1 MVRRAAGQQE
11 AYDNL
16 FEWLLESEAQKA
28 YEEYVERKQREY
40 GILAEKKKV
49 KRVKPDNRER
59 VVGVSGVEY
68 WKPKVKTQV
77 YPEAK
82 YKPIL
87 SNEELR
93 KAKLNQVFPDKEVF
107 FLLINKNLE
116 KYGITNGEV
125 YIKGQVIKKL
135 VSRYR
140 ANSANVLSGLRADL
154 HNIILVIREKN
165 HTTQEPVLTC
175 YTYKPERTGPS
186 RYGKII
192 IALDGEHANCVT
204 TFYNFE
210 NHEEANRLKRLTSE
224 KGVEFPE

>member
-1 MVRRAAGQQE
+1 MVRSVAGQQE
-11 AYDNL
+11 AYDN
-16 FEWLLESEAQKA
+16 FIEWLLESEAQEA
-28 YEEYVERKQREY
+28 YEEYVGRKQREY

-154 HNIILVIREKN
+154 HNIILATREKN

-175 YTYKPERTGPS
+175 YTYNPERTGPS

-204 TFYNFE
+204 TYF
-210 NHEEANRLKRLTSE
+210 RLKTQGETNALMSLAA
-224 KGVEFPE
+224 KMGVYFQG

>member
-1 MVRRAAGQQE
+1 MVRSVAGEQE
-11 AYDNL
+11 AFDN
-16 FEWLLESEAQKA
+16 FIEWLLESEAQEA

-154 HNIILVIREKN
+154 HNIILATREKN

-175 YTYKPERTGPS
+175 YTYNPERTGPS

>member
-1 MVRRAAGQQE
+1 MIRSAARQQE
-11 AYDNL
+11 TYDN
-16 FEWLLESEAQKA
+16 FIEWLLESEAQEA

>member
-1 MVRRAAGQQE
+1 MVRMAAGQQE

-16 FEWLLESEAQKA
+16 FEWLLESEAQEA